1 MLRRAVPFVDY
12 AWLLTD
18 PETTV
23 GSAPMADVRCLGELP
38 RLIALRY
45 RSTVN
50 RWTEMSTTA
59 ASLEEA
65 TAGHPGLSV
74 VWRDLLQAHG
84 VGDVATVVFADP
96 WGLWGWVDL
105 WRSTGDAPF
114 SAAELAVL
122 AECAPSITAAL
133 RECRRRQIVARAAE
147 EPPAGMAVLVLSAD
161 LDVLAQTPQTTEY
174 LRLLVPPEAGRSPI
188 PAGAYNVAAQLL
200 AVEQAVDDH
209 PPRSRTHLHAGTWV
223 TMRADRIGD
232 GAPAER
238 RDIAVT
244 IEPTTPRDR
253 LGVVV
258 RAVGLSPRESELVGH
273 VLAGSGSGD
282 IARRMFL
289 SPHTVQDHLKSVFAK
304 TGVHSRRDLV
314 ALLHAG

>member
-1 MLRRAVPFVDY
+1 VPFADY

-23 GSAPMADVRCLGELP
+23 GSAPLADVRCLSELP

-50 RWTEMSTTA
+50 RWTEMSTPT
-59 ASLEEA
+59 ASLERA
-65 TAGHPGLSV
+65 TDGQPGLSL
-74 VWRDLLQAHG
+74 VWRDLLHAHG
-84 VGDVATVVFADP
+84 VGDVATVVLTDA

-105 WRSTGDAPF
+105 WRSTGDPPF
-114 SAAELAVL
+114 SEAELSVL
-122 AECAPSITAAL
+122 AECAPPIAAAL
-133 RECRRRQIVARAAE
+133 RECRRRQIVARAAQQ
-147 EPPAGMAVLVLSAD
+147 PPAGMAVLVLSAD

-200 AVEQAVDDH
+200 AVEQAVDGH
-209 PPRSRTHLHAGTWV
+209 PPLSRAHLHAGTWV

-232 GAPAER
+232 RVPVER

-244 IEPTTPRDR
+244 IEPSTPRDR
-253 LGVVV
+253 LGVFV

-273 VLAGSGSGD
+273 VLAGSGSD
-282 IARRMFL
+282 DMARRMFL

-304 TGVHSRRDLV
+304 TGVHSRRELV
-314 ALLHAG
+314 GLLHAG